1 MADLLQVRDA
11 PPSHGSQSRLNL
23 VGVVTGGAAQLALVW
38 LTARLLSPQE
48 AGTVFTALGVGPVAA
63 AAPRSALG
71 VAAVL
76 LVHTLPAAV
85 VLEPLLSLSRGVHD
99 MRPTV
104 VLDRAGRPVLQVALT
119 VLAAL
124 SPSVGTVLAA
134 WCLPYLLCA
143 GLAYLATPALRPPSG
158 PRPAL
163 TAGSPGR
170 GRSEA
175 QDPVSPARFRR
186 YLASRAG
193 TSMVQVAFARLDV
206 VIVAALTGPREAA
219 VYTVATRFVVLAQ
232 MVQQAL
238 ATAAEPLLARA
249 GHATRATTAEESV
262 GELYRAATRWS
273 VLLLWPVLCLL
284 AVAPGSWLALFGG
297 AYADAG
303 QVVRVLAAAMA
314 LAVAVGPVETV
325 LAMHGRAG
333 VLVWTNLGALGVM
346 VALDLALVPAHGA
359 SGAALGWA
367 AAIVCKNLAGLW
379 LVVRL
384 TGDGPVEPAW
394 SWALTV
400 NLLAAGAAA
409 LALALASLQ
418 GAGATALAAPTA
430 VVVGGLV
437 VLGGYAALRERL
449 GLPRP
454 GAAGGVVH
462 HVGGH
467 R

>member
-1 MADLLQVRDA
+1 M
-11 PPSHGSQSRLNL
+11 
-23 VGVVTGGAAQLALVW
+23 
-38 LTARLLSPQE
+38 
-48 AGTVFTALGVGPVAA
+48 
-63 AAPRSALG
+63 
-71 VAAVL
+71 
-76 LVHTLPAAV
+76 
-85 VLEPLLSLSRGVHD
+85 
-99 MRPTV
+99 
-104 VLDRAGRPVLQVALT
+104 
-119 VLAAL
+119 
-124 SPSVGTVLAA
+124 
-134 WCLPYLLCA
+134 
-143 GLAYLATPALRPPSG
+143 
-158 PRPAL
+158 
-163 TAGSPGR
+163 
-170 GRSEA
+170 
-175 QDPVSPARFRR
+175 
-186 YLASRAG
+186 
-193 TSMVQVAFARLDV
+193 
-206 VIVAALTGPREAA
+206 
-219 VYTVATRFVVLAQ
+219 
-232 MVQQAL
+232 
-238 ATAAEPLLARA
+238 
-249 GHATRATTAEESV
+249 
-262 GELYRAATRWS
+262 
-273 VLLLWPVLCLL
+273 LLLWPVLCLL

-409 LALALASLQ
+409 LALAVASLQ